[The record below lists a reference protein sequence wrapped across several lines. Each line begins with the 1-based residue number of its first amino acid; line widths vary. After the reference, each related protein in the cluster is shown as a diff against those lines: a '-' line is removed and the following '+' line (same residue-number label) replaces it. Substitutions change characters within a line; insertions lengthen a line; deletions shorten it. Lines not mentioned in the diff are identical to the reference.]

1 MQYHRILLNTIK
13 YHVIACNTIEYHAI
27 PLNTN
32 EYYSIAK
39 YHRIPCNTIE
49 YHLIPSKSSVLSTV
63 LHPSKMAFYNTFIG
77 LCEVK
82 NSLKMAKH
90 FFLLYTR
97 LKRLISAWHVHG
109 HAHEI
114 SDAWPTLVETV
125 DNVEVVEVVGVV
137 DVRKVS
143 QVGKSGRS
151 GRFCLVWFGL
161 NQTPHIDWSQAV
173 SGGGAYLR

>member
-1 MQYHRILLNTIK
+1 MQYHQILLNTIK
-13 YHVIACNTIEYHAI
+13 YHVIACNTIKYHAI

-90 FFLLYTR
+90 FFLLY
-97 LKRLISAWHVHG
+97 AWPTLLVLAMRQKFHAHG
-109 HAHEI
+109 HAHATRLSGALTGCI
-114 SDAWPTLVETV
+114 VKKKCFAIFKLFLTSHSPI
-125 DNVEVVEVVGVV
+125 
-137 DVRKVS
+137 KV
-143 QVGKSGRS
+143 
-151 GRFCLVWFGL
+151 L
-161 NQTPHIDWSQAV
+161 
-173 SGGGAYLR
+173 

>member
-1 MQYHRILLNTIK
+1 M
-13 YHVIACNTIEYHAI
+13 
-27 PLNTN
+27 
-32 EYYSIAK
+32 
-39 YHRIPCNTIE
+39 
-49 YHLIPSKSSVLSTV
+49 
-63 LHPSKMAFYNTFIG
+63 
-77 LCEVK
+77 
-82 NSLKMAKH
+82 
-90 FFLLYTR
+90 
-97 LKRLISAWHVHG
+97 HG

-161 NQTPHIDWSQAV
+161 NQTPHIFFFIGQVVMGNHTLADTP
-173 SGGGAYLR
+173 